1 MADTSPDE
9 NEASGTPDQ
18 KTKKPSGNL
27 KSIQA
32 KLTY

>member
-9 NEASGTPDQ
+9 NEVSGTPDQ

-27 KSIQA
+27 NSIQVE
-32 KLTY
+32 LT

>member
-9 NEASGTPDQ
+9 NDASGTPDQ

-32 KLTY
+32 ELTY

>member
-9 NEASGTPDQ
+9 NDASGTPDQ

-27 KSIQA
+27 KSIHA
-32 KLTY
+32 ELTY